1 MSSIYKSP
9 GVHIES
15 AADRY
20 ISLDAV
26 ETGVTA
32 FLGVTRTGPRNQ
44 PTRIGSFEQFEKL
57 FGDDQGFTSAGVR
70 GFFDNGGQTAYVV
83 NVEPEGGLDPTP
95 DDYIGQQGT
104 QWRGLR
110 ALERLDDVDLVVAP
124 DLMQHYGKSMGF
136 TEAEHVLAVQRAIV
150 EHCEKLQDRM
160 ALLDPLPGQ
169 DLRGAVEWRGHF
181 DTSHAAFYFPWIKVR
196 KGEDAT
202 PKVPPSGHIAG
213 YIARNDRLEGVHRA
227 PANQPLQGLV
237 DVALRVRKRE
247 RDHAFDHRVN
257 TLATFPGRGIRIWG
271 ARTLSSDQAFNQINV
286 RRIFILVRKSV
297 ERFAQW
303 VVFEPNEPGLWKR
316 LTTPIEGFLADQ
328 WRKGALL
335 GATSEDAFYVK
346 CDEETNPPEAREVGQ
361 LLCEIGI
368 APVRPAEF
376 IVVRIHQWTRERTDA
391 GKEEVTAAAPAA
403 AAAATGT

>member
-1 MSSIYKSP
+1 MM
-9 GVHIES
+9 
-15 AADRY
+15 AAR
-20 ISLDAV
+20 
-26 ETGVTA
+26 
-32 FLGVTRTGPRNQ
+32 
-44 PTRIGSFEQFEKL
+44 
-57 FGDDQGFTSAGVR
+57 
-70 GFFDNGGQTAYVV
+70 
-83 NVEPEGGLDPTP
+83 
-95 DDYIGQQGT
+95 
-104 QWRGLR
+104 
-110 ALERLDDVDLVVAP
+110 
-124 DLMQHYGKSMGF
+124 
-136 TEAEHVLAVQRAIV
+136 
-150 EHCEKLQDRM
+150 C
-160 ALLDPLPGQ
+160 
-169 DLRGAVEWRGHF
+169 
-181 DTSHAAFYFPWIKVR
+181 
-196 KGEDAT
+196 
-202 PKVPPSGHIAG
+202 
-213 YIARNDRLEGVHRA
+213 EGVKGASTSVRHRA